1 MMAEL
6 PEGGSGKGRK
16 RPATKAAT
24 GQVAGKVKATIHL
37 SVEAD
42 KRLSIHATMLG
53 MDRSEL
59 VEELINEK
67 LRRFVVSD
75 RGNGGEVAGGDVG

>member
-1 MMAEL
+1 MAESL
-6 PEGGSGKGRK
+6 DAVNGKGRK

-37 SVEAD
+37 SSDAD
-42 KRLSIHATMLG
+42 KRLSIHATMLE

-59 VEELINEK
+59 VEFLIVTHLK
-67 LRRFVVSD
+67 RYYVSD
-75 RGNGGEVAGGDVG
+75 RGGEVASGDAAA